1 MFLFHELSACLG
13 CTSAASKPFP
23 WRLLDGAVLN
33 NETLLF
39 CLSALLL
46 DISPCHTGLGCTAET
61 RERPGPSG
69 PGQPSSGLGPAP
81 RGARRRV
88 ASRVGSTA
96 EGFLPSRALE
106 ELVSL
111 SPISA
116 NEGQRVR

>member
-1 MFLFHELSACLG
+1 MFLFHEPSARPG

-61 RERPGPSG
+61 RARPGPDG
-69 PGQPSSGLGPAP
+69 PARPSSGPAPAP

-88 ASRVGSTA
+88 ASGMGSTA
-96 EGFLPSRALE
+96 EGFLPSGALE

-111 SPISA
+111 SPSSA
-116 NEGQRVR
+116 SEGQRVR